1 MSRLAPQ
8 PDLFAPPARP
18 EPPQPDPIAEL
29 TAQLARLRALPTPP
43 WGTASAAMA
52 EEHHAIGLAR
62 HAGPEAEALAAAILK
77 ETERLLA
84 MTD

>member
-1 MSRLAPQ
+1 MSRVAAQ
-8 PDLFAPPARP
+8 PDLFAPQAPPERP
-18 EPPQPDPIAEL
+18 PPDPIAEL
-29 TAQLARLRALPTPP
+29 AAQLARLRATPAPP
-43 WGTASAAMA
+43 WDTASAAMA

-62 HAGPEAEALAAAILK
+62 HAGPEAAALAAAILR

>member
-1 MSRLAPQ
+1 MSRVATQ
-8 PDLFAPPARP
+8 ADLFAPSV
-18 EPPQPDPIAEL
+18 QPDRPPPDQIAEL
-29 TAQLARLRALPTPP
+29 AAQLARLRATPAPP

-52 EEHHAIGLAR
+52 EEQHAIGLAR